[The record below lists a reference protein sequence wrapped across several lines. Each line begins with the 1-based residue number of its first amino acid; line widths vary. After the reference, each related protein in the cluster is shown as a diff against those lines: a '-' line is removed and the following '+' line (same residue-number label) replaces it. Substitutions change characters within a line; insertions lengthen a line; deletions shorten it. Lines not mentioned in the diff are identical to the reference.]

1 MLNLTKELQ
10 NIKQQYEL
18 KNDEDFK
25 NKQKIEVLN
34 KEKEDIT
41 TQFENK
47 LKDLNKSLDEKNEIN
62 KNETQKL

>member
-10 NIKQQYEL
+10 NIKQLYEL

-34 KEKEDIT
+34 KEKEDII

-47 LKDLNKSLDEKNEIN
+47 LKDLN
-62 KNETQKL
+62 

>member
-47 LKDLNKSLDEKNEIN
+47 LKDLN
-62 KNETQKL
+62 

>member
-47 LKDLNKSLDEKNEIN
+47 LKDLNKSLDEKTEIN